1 MMRRL
6 SRQPRVASPAA
17 SMRSFATWLLI
28 LALAACAPEPNLP
41 QAPAEPAAL
50 KMPYVTPPYRIQVA
64 DVLDIRLVLNPELNE
79 EVTVRPDGHVSTSVV
94 PDLRAAGRTVPE
106 LDAAFTEAY
115 GRELQNPRISV
126 IVKTFAPT
134 HIFVAGEVVK
144 PGEQITDGPPSTLS
158 QAIARAGGTKL
169 SSDDAHVFIIR
180 RTAGD
185 HAVIL
190 ATRYQDLQ
198 HGQDPSADIRLA
210 PYDVVYVPKSGIA
223 EVYKWYNQY
232 IQQFANPNFGFSFL
246 LNPTTTG
253 TNVIANP

>member
-1 MMRRL
+1 M
-6 SRQPRVASPAA
+6 
-17 SMRSFATWLLI
+17 F
-28 LALAACAPEPNLP
+28 PEPRSG
-41 QAPAEPAAL
+41 
-50 KMPYVTPPYRIQVA
+50 T
-64 DVLDIRLVLNPELNE
+64 
-79 EVTVRPDGHVSTSVV
+79 T
-94 PDLRAAGRTVPE
+94 
-106 LDAAFTEAY
+106 
-115 GRELQNPRISV
+115 
-126 IVKTFAPT
+126 
-134 HIFVAGEVVK
+134 

-232 IQQFANPNFGFSFL
+232 IQQFANPNFAESDHNRDQCDHQSIMTCQRRGAL
-246 LNPTTTG
+246 DVWVDG
-253 TNVIANP
+253 TCDVMALG